1 MTLMAGVILRVL
13 ACDALVSSVTSGVT
27 LFFSMV
33 QSSDKRVLTA
43 ATQIVRKGLAQITL
57 LGDPESVSQDA
68 DRLGLDLTGINV
80 VDHMVRLHM
89 HLAQIKQFVYI
100 HMYPSLLVSEGSA
113 VGMARG
119 HALDH
124 TVRPSDE

>member
-1 MTLMAGVILRVL
+1 MFGM
-13 ACDALVSSVTSGVT
+13 
-27 LFFSMV
+27 M

-43 ATQIVRKGLAQITL
+43 ATQIVRKGLAKITL

-89 HLAQIKQFVYI
+89 YLAQTKQLSISVYV
-100 HMYPSLLVSEGSA
+100 HMYPSLLVNEGRS
-113 VGMARG
+113 VGMAGR
-119 HALDH
+119 HVLDH
-124 TVRPSDE
+124 TVQL

>member
-1 MTLMAGVILRVL
+1 MRVL
-13 ACDALVSSVTSGVT
+13 AYDAILLSVTYEVT
-27 LFFSMV
+27 LLFGMM

-43 ATQIVRKGLAQITL
+43 ATQIVRKGLAKITL

-89 HLAQIKQFVYI
+89 YLAQTKQLSISVYV
-100 HMYPSLLVSEGSA
+100 HMYPSLLVNEGRS
-113 VGMARG
+113 VGMAGR
-119 HALDH
+119 HVLDH
-124 TVRPSDE
+124 TVQL

>member
-1 MTLMAGVILRVL
+1 
-13 ACDALVSSVTSGVT
+13 
-27 LFFSMV
+27 MV

-80 VDHMVRLHM
+80 VDHMVSLLM
-89 HLAQIKQFVYI
+89 HLAQIEQYMHI
-100 HMYPSLLVSEGSA
+100 HMYPGLPFQEGTCCRHRWQGCIGAHCRVLSST
-113 VGMARG
+113 MQNQ
-119 HALDH
+119 
-124 TVRPSDE
+124 TTCQMQPCNFT